1 MFKYGFEFPHRADP
15 LTAREFVNLG
25 GDDGCGI
32 DGVTQPGP
40 GFEVALQAG
49 VPGVDEKQGCTVP
62 LQPDAATVRLKP
74 DTTYVNVIVRS
85 VRL

>member
-15 LTAREFVNLG
+15 LTARELVNLG

-32 DGVTQPGP
+32 DGVPQPGP

-49 VPGVDEKQGCTVP
+49 VSGVDQEKGANFFQWRWGPTP
-62 LQPDAATVRLKP
+62 SA
-74 DTTYVNVIVRS
+74 N
-85 VRL
+85 